1 MLLLDFESVC
11 QFLEHQG
18 KRDENKKITLKKL
31 QIRLKGEKVSSHV
44 TVQTEEFPWVV
55 CSDDMGRRK
64 TNTSED
70 SKIT

>member
-18 KRDENKKITLKKL
+18 KRDENKQIALKSY
-31 QIRLKGEKVSSHV
+31 RSDLKVRKCLPMY

-55 CSDDMGRRK
+55 CNDDMGHRK